1 VPKNTRIRDASVNIL
16 IVEDERALR
25 VAVLL
30 MLQKEGFSVLEA
42 SDGTKAIELIRAQK
56 QNLGVLVLDV
66 SLPGATSR
74 EVLEEAERLIPGIVV
89 IVTTSYSKEIAAALL
104 ATEVR
109 HFVQKPYRFRQLLD
123 NIREVQSIRLGSV
136 PPVATPAGSISDAEH
151 WAQLSFLALELSR
164 RLRTLART
172 QRRTTAQWP
181 SLDTMLRR
189 MRAVAQALHDSG
201 CELGLDCAPEFPQQR
216 CIPKVTG
223 FELGPP
229 GGRL

>member
-25 VAVLL
+25 LAVVM

-56 QNLGVLVLDV
+56 QTIDVLVLDV

-74 EVLEEAERLIPGIVV
+74 EVLEEAERLISGITV
-89 IVTTSYSKEIAAALL
+89 IVTTSYTKEIAATLMA
-104 ATEVR
+104 ADVR

-123 NIREVQSIRLGSV
+123 HIREAQSIRLGST
-136 PPVATPAGSISDAEH
+136 PRVATPAGSISNAEH
-151 WAQLSFLALELSR
+151 WAELSFLTLELSR
-164 RLRTLART
+164 RLRALARM
-172 QRRTTAQWP
+172 QRRSPELWP
-181 SLDTMLRR
+181 NLDSMLRR
-189 MRAVAQALHDSG
+189 MRVVAQALHDSG
-201 CELGLDCAPEFPQQR
+201 CELGVECATEFPQQR
-216 CIPKVTG
+216 CIPKVAG